1 MIQNVVTSAP
11 FRRALNTTPPAS
23 GNLQVMIR
31 QRHSWRRTFFP
42 VASRCTDARITA
54 QGLIGSGGSLACYAG
69 TCGSYSSI
77 SADVICTDF
86 STDPTLDYSSGE
98 RVFTVSLPLNRSFTL
113 GFTGN
118 AWMALA
124 IKGNGRWMITGRI
137 NLNVRP
143 DGILNTSPVTTTL
156 PVIYRQIAIQHV
168 HVIQMS
174 DADAQDTLRC
184 RWSTNNVSPTN
195 WNNYDECGSVCD
207 PTLPA
212 GTQLFQNNCTLL
224 FTLAVANYYAVALQI
239 EDFYTPTSPTPMSS
253 VPIQF
258 LFLGR
263 NPPGGCSTRPV
274 ITGVRP
280 NLGQSVCLFSSSSSV
295 TSWTLLV
302 YSVHRYSHK

>member
-1 MIQNVVTSAP
+1 
-11 FRRALNTTPPAS
+11 
-23 GNLQVMIR
+23 MIR
-31 QRHSWRRTFFP
+31 QRHAWRRTFFP

-54 QGLIGSGGSLACYAG
+54 QGLIGSGGTLACYAG
-69 TCGSYSSI
+69 TCGSYTSI

-98 RVFTVSLPLNRSFTL
+98 RVFTVNLPLNRSFTV
-113 GFTGN
+113 GFNGFD
-118 AWMALA
+118 WMVLA
-124 IKGNGRWMITGRI
+124 IRGNGPWMITGRI
-137 NLNVRP
+137 GLNVRP
-143 DGILNTSPVTTTL
+143 DGIINTSPVTTTL

-174 DADAQDTLRC
+174 DADGLDTLRC
-184 RWSTNNVSPTN
+184 RWSTNNVAPNTN
-195 WNNYDECGSVCD
+195 WNSYDECGSVCD

-212 GTQLFQNNCTLL
+212 GTQLFQNNCTLV
-224 FTLAVANYYAVALQI
+224 FTLTVASYYAVALQI

-263 NPPGGCSTRPV
+263 TAPGGCSLRPV

-280 NLGQSVCLFSSSSSV
+280 NLGKIFRFLIILEGGKLCFLSFSACIGTPTSEISVPV
-295 TSWTLLV
+295 
-302 YSVHRYSHK
+302 